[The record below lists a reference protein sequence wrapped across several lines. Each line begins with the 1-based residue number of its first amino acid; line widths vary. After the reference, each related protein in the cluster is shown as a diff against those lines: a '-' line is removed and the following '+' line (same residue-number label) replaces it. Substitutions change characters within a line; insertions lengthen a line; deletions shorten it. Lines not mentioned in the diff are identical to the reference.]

1 MGRFFCVC
9 GIAFLSLAARAQ
21 TTTAILPFHGRG
33 VGESDRWIG
42 ESIAEELTAKLAAEG
57 FLTVSRKDREEVFR
71 RLALQPSAEL
81 TRASALKVAMT
92 LDASHAVYGRFDAAS
107 SEVRISAE
115 VADVKGLRLLGTIVE
130 SGQRDRLSELQTR
143 LAWRAMQLIAEFD
156 APDREE
162 FLARQPPVR
171 TQALEL
177 FVQGLN
183 ASHPEIRIRNF
194 VQAARLDPEYGAP
207 AFELGKLYFHR
218 KQWQEAALWLARVKS
233 ADANAGE
240 ATFFLGLARFQM
252 GDYVAARDAFARVAE
267 RVPLSEVLNNLG
279 AAQSRLS
286 QPEALESFRKALEGA
301 ESDPDYHFNT
311 GYALLLRGEHAQAAE
326 SFRAVLERN
335 PSDTGAMEMLGRS
348 LRPDSS
354 KPVPAGKERLK
365 TDYAEATF
373 LQLKAVLSPQR
384 PK

>member
-9 GIAFLSLAARAQ
+9 GIALLSFPARAQ

-33 VGESDRWIG
+33 AGEADHWIG

-57 FLTVSRKDREEVFR
+57 FLTVNRKDRNEVFR

-81 TRASALKVAMT
+81 TRASALKVAMN
-92 LDASHAVYGRFDAAS
+92 LDASHAVYGRFDAAGA
-107 SEVRISAE
+107 EIRISAE
-115 VADVKGLRLLGTIVE
+115 VADVKGLRLLGAIVE
-130 SGQRDRLSELQTR
+130 SGQRDRLSELQSR
-143 LAWRAMQLIAEFD
+143 LAWRAMQLIAEFS
-156 APDREE
+156 APERAE
-162 FLARQPPVR
+162 FLARQPLVK

-177 FVQGLN
+177 FIQGLR
-183 ASHPEIRIRNF
+183 AGHPETRIRSF
-194 VQAARLDPEYGAP
+194 TQAARLDPAYSAP
-207 AFELGKLYFHR
+207 AFELGKLYFER
-218 KQWQEAALWLARVKS
+218 KQWQEAALWLGRVKPPE
-233 ADANAGE
+233 ANSGE
-240 ATFFLGLARFQM
+240 ATFFLGLARFHL

-279 AAQSRLS
+279 AAQARLS

-335 PSDTGAMEMLGRS
+335 PSDSGAMEMLGRS
-348 LRPDSS
+348 LRPDPS
-354 KPVPAGKERLK
+354 KPVPPGKERLK
-365 TDYAEATF
+365 TDYAESTF